1 MSELI
6 IEDRAADRAP
16 AATRPEPEPPLPQTS
31 EAAEAAVGWSSSSS
45 HNRTSRDSTSHDPG
59 R

>member
-45 HNRTSRDSTSHDPG
+45 RNSTSHDPG